1 MKQECPHPHRVTVLT
16 LDLSKPYECFEKAK
30 DLNLKELDYLYNNG
44 GVSQLSLFTETDFDT
59 VEQIIN
65 TNTLGQIFLIKALLP
80 ALKESRGKIVNIC
93 AIAGKMGMTMRSI
106 VSASKS
112 ALAGFSNALRAE
124 VKPYGV
130 SVFTMY
136 PDHVKTNIAKNA
148 CSGVFG
154 RQVGINEKSIEN
166 GKGLPLICDRII
178 RAVAYEETEYYLW
191 SSMYQLLAG
200 RLAPLSNMIESK
212 VGELD
217 YKSQLQNVAQVQAR
231 ALR

>member
-136 PDHVKTNIAKNA
+136 PDHVKTDIAKNA

-154 RQVGINEKSIEN
+154 RAEPGDDHERRGGEVSGGECEEGWGDHAGQRVAVQKFGQRIWQGAPSRKYPVR
-166 GKGLPLICDRII
+166 GPLRRCSHR
-178 RAVAYEETEYYLW
+178 R
-191 SSMYQLLAG
+191 
-200 RLAPLSNMIESK
+200 N
-212 VGELD
+212 
-217 YKSQLQNVAQVQAR
+217 
-231 ALR
+231 AL